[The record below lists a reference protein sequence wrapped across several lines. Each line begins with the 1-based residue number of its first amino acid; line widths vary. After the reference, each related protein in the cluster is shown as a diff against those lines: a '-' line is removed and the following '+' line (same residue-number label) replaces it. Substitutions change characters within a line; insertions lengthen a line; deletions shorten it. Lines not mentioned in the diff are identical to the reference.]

1 MIVPDTNMRQ
11 AARSGVR
18 SRAGKSRVVR
28 LITSTVIVLVVGWFL
43 WVYGAIRYYADHDQA
58 RPADAIVVFG
68 AAEYDGRPSP
78 VLKARLDHAL
88 VLYQEKMAPLIITLG
103 GPGGPRH
110 TEGGVGRSYLA
121 AHGVPDS
128 KIIAETMS
136 RNTEQ
141 SSRRLVAIARK
152 NHLNRVIAVSD
163 GTHLFRIHSICD
175 KLGLN
180 VYTSPRP
187 VVGSLTDRERAH
199 RLLHEMFSYT
209 LWRMHL
215 H

>member
-1 MIVPDTNMRQ
+1 MIVPDTNMRK
-11 AARSGVR
+11 APRSG
-18 SRAGKSRVVR
+18 SRGGEGRLKVAR
-28 LITSTVIVLVVGWFL
+28 LITSTVIVLIAGWFL
-43 WVYGAIRYYADHDQA
+43 WVYGGIRYYADHDYA

-68 AAEYDGRPSP
+68 AAEYDGHPSP

-88 VLYQEKMAPLIITLG
+88 VLYQEHMAPLIITLG

-128 KIIAETMS
+128 QIIAETMS
-136 RNTEQ
+136 RNTEE
-141 SSRRLVAIARK
+141 SARRLVVIARK

-163 GTHLFRIHSICD
+163 GTHLFRIHSICRR
-175 KLGLN
+175 LGLD

-187 VVGSLTDRERAH
+187 VVGSLTYRERAQ
-199 RLLHEMFSYT
+199 RLLHEMLSYT